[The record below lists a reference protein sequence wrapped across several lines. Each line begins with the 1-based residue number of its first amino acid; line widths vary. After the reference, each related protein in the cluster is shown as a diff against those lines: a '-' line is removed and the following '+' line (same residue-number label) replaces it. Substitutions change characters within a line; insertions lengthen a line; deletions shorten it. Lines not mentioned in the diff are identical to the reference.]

1 MVQNRFRAEDLVSN
15 SIKTVSPTELLNVS
29 NPDQMRETDIKL
41 ASRLLSTGWLA
52 YLLQQY
58 LTFPNYFRL
67 DCHLIQRSFTL
78 PDLASH
84 SKVSHSSRVS
94 ISFRSLTH
102 FQTIFMLYTDICLCI
117 LIFSFTSFFFYC
129 FLSSYTRRRLAV
141 ESACLI
147 VPCVSLCRWVHF
159 SSAALLY
166 LQVASHLIQKT
177 VSVPDLASYS
187 KASHSQLVC
196 EQDEVPIE
204 NIRL

>member
-1 MVQNRFRAEDLVSN
+1 
-15 SIKTVSPTELLNVS
+15 
-29 NPDQMRETDIKL
+29 MRETDIKQ

-58 LTFPNYFRL
+58 LTFPNYFQL

-94 ISFRSLTH
+94 ISFRSLSH
-102 FQTIFMLYTDICLCI
+102 FQTIFMLYTDIYLCI
-117 LIFSFTSFFFYC
+117 LNIVLLQLLVYLLLYFLLLLLFSLF
-129 FLSSYTRRRLAV
+129 YTRRRLAV

-147 VPCVSLCRWVHF
+147 VPCVSLYRWVHF
-159 SSAALLY
+159 SRAVLLY